1 MGALGATSLLILFL
15 GFGIYSIF
23 TIFLEI
29 PHGSKIISLLGI
41 VGSFFLGQG
50 LVAGPLGLT
59 SGLLLSFSFII
70 FLLYM
75 NKKEGK

>member
-1 MGALGATSLLILFL
+1 MGALGVTSVLLLVF

-41 VGSFFLGQG
+41 VGSFFLGKG
-50 LVAGPLGLT
+50 LVAGSLGLI